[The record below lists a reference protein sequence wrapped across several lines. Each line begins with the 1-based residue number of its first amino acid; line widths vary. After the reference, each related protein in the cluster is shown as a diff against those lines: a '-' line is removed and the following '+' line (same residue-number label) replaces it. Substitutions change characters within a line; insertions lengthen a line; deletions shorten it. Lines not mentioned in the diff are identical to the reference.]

1 MALAKAGRV
10 LSGGNVKML
19 ADANAGDPLW
29 AGRASVAFPTEGD
42 IRAQDFDAAGK
53 AGCSIGGGSTAVV
66 SISSPLLIAR

>member
-29 AGRASVAFPTEGD
+29 AGRSLCRLSNKQRRGP
-42 IRAQDFDAAGK
+42 
-53 AGCSIGGGSTAVV
+53 VV
-66 SISSPLLIAR
+66 T